1 MGHLRLGRLPKT
13 RRWREVVELLDSSP
27 ADPGAVARA
36 AALAAEDR
44 LRALARDPSLTYCFW
59 LLTRIAWASRTPAF
73 AEELADLQIALAP
86 EESVLTFI
94 SKITDRV
101 RSELSEHPESGPFS
115 ELASLALRRTLT
127 ETIGQQGPSL
137 FDSSLEDLQHAFRGY
152 STRDGFGSLAR
163 RFFGDFLARTLRYF
177 VDREL
182 PNHVGVSAGLSGVA
196 EGIEFK
202 EALDLYARQS
212 ARILEEFAAGWY
224 SKHNWQ
230 SAGRIS
236 VDEARGFTAVALR
249 KLRMELLQGDGG

>member
-13 RRWREVVELLDSSP
+13 RRWREVVELLYSSP
-27 ADPGAVARA
+27 DDTGAVARA
-36 AALAAEDR
+36 TALAAERR
-44 LRALARDPSLTYCFW
+44 LRALASDPSLTYCFW
-59 LLTRIAWASRTPAF
+59 LLTRIAWASRSPSF
-73 AEELADLQIALAP
+73 AEELTDLRVALAP

-94 SKITDRV
+94 SKMTDRV
-101 RSELSEHPESGPFS
+101 RSELSEYPESGPFS

-137 FDSSLEDLQHAFRGY
+137 FDSSLEDLRQAFRAY
-152 STRDGFGSLAR
+152 STRDRFGSLAR

-182 PNHVGVSAGLSGVA
+182 PNHVGVSASLSGVA
-196 EGIEFK
+196 EAVEFK

-230 SAGRIS
+230 SASRIS
-236 VDEARGFTAVALR
+236 LDEARGFTAVALR
-249 KLRMELLQGDGG
+249 KLRMELLQGGGG